1 MGGAGAGV
9 AGSGTGA
16 LWAKIHAALPCLG
29 LAAGAGGAIADNRGV
44 TDRPSHPAAPTE
56 AALPALIAREMGAAG
71 GWLPFER
78 FMHLA
83 LYAPGLGYYARDGR
97 QFGLLAAGGSDFVTA
112 PELSPLFARALAR
125 QVAQSLAATGTDE
138 VWEFGAGSGALAAGL
153 IAALDALGQPL
164 ARYTIVDVSGALRA
178 RQRERLAAH
187 GARVAWADALPDAL
201 RGVVLGN
208 EVLDA
213 MPVTLLA
220 RQGGAWFERGVVVS
234 GSNQASGLAN
244 QAPEAIKR
252 EANPWVWQDRPTAL
266 RPPVEIE
273 GGHDVVTEI
282 HPQARAF
289 VATVAEAL
297 VRGGAGAAYF
307 IDYGFPEAE
316 YWHPQRAAG
325 TLVCHRAHRVD
336 DDPLADVGAKDI
348 TAHVDFT
355 GVALAAQ
362 EAGLAVLGYTSQGR
376 FLLNCGIA
384 QLMEA
389 AELPTR
395 ANAMKLLAEHEMGE
409 LFKVIGL
416 ATPGHGAALGFVAGD
431 RTHRL

>member
-1 MGGAGAGV
+1 MTRNEQA
-9 AGSGTGA
+9 S
-16 LWAKIHAALPCLG
+16 
-29 LAAGAGGAIADNRGV
+29 V
-44 TDRPSHPAAPTE
+44 TSPLS
-56 AALPALIAREMGAAG
+56 ALIAREIAQAG
-71 GWLPFER
+71 GWLPFDR

-83 LYAPGLGYYARDGR
+83 LYAPGLGYYARDAR
-97 QFGLLAAGGSDFVTA
+97 QFGLLPASGSDFVTA
-112 PELSPLFARALAR
+112 PELSPLFARALAA
-125 QVAQSLAATGTDE
+125 QVAESLAATGTDE

-153 IAALDALGQPL
+153 IDALDALGQPL

-178 RQRERLAAH
+178 RQQQRLAAH
-187 GARVAWADALPDAL
+187 GTRVAWADALPDSL

-213 MPVTLLA
+213 MPVKLLA
-220 RQGGAWFERGVVVS
+220 RVGGAWHERGVVVESDQAAAPGQTAPAAVHS
-234 GSNQASGLAN
+234 G
-244 QAPEAIKR
+244 
-252 EANPWVWQDRPTAL
+252 ANPFAWQDRPTAL

-273 GGHDVVTEI
+273 GAHDVVTEI
-282 HPQARAF
+282 HPQAHAF

-316 YWHPQRAAG
+316 YYHPQRHTG

-336 DDPLADVGAKDI
+336 DAPLADVGDKDI
-348 TAHVDFT
+348 TAHVNFT

-362 EAGLAVLGYTSQGR
+362 DGGLDVLGYTSQGR

-384 QLMEA
+384 QMMEA
-389 AELPTR
+389 ADLPAR
-395 ANAMKLLAEHEMGE
+395 ANAFKLLAEHEMGE

-416 ATPGHGAALGFVAGD
+416 ATPDHPPAHGFAAGD